1 MQIFSCVV
9 QGETFLTIQYLTKDE
24 KDKKKVVSASKL
36 LFTGLDNAGKTTI
49 IYGLQREFSK
59 IAFLKPT
66 RGAQRRIF
74 EFMGKEIAEWDLGG
88 QVSYRIS
95 YLKNP
100 GKYFDDTE
108 IAIYVIDVQNR
119 VRLPE
124 AISYL
129 KDVVATFKK
138 LEIAPPIYVFLHKY
152 DPALRRNALNEMKNL
167 EVEIKD
173 KIKQTID
180 YKQIF
185 YYNTSIYELS
195 SIIKAISEILLSLYS
210 KSELIEKTIVEFG
223 KKTYSDGI
231 VLLDDNSLIIGSYYK
246 DEETKNLLSASTPY
260 FLTLNDSFIFTEVQP
275 SRQEEENHM
284 IVQRFGRNFLFKQ
297 LTLKEG
303 INPYYILMLKQDTN
317 INKDDINS
325 FSNLLKEI
333 LYS

>member
-1 MQIFSCVV
+1 VYFKVKR
-9 QGETFLTIQYLTKDE
+9 FLTIQYLTKDE

-119 VRLPE
+119 VRLAE

-129 KDVVATFKK
+129 KDVVATFRE

-173 KIKQTID
+173 KIKQNID

-185 YYNTSIYELS
+185 YYNTSIYDLS
-195 SIIKAISEILLSLYS
+195 SIIKAMSEILLSLYS

-297 LTLKEG
+297 LNLKEG

-317 INKDDINS
+317 INKEDIDC

>member
-1 MQIFSCVV
+1 M
-9 QGETFLTIQYLTKDE
+9 TIQYLTKDE
-24 KDKKKVVSASKL
+24 KDKKKVTSASKL

-49 IYGLQREFSK
+49 IYGIQREFSK

-74 EFMGKEIAEWDLGG
+74 EFMGREIAEWDLGG
-88 QVSYRIS
+88 QFSYRIA

-108 IAIYVIDVQNR
+108 IAIYVIDIQNR

-129 KDVVATFKK
+129 KDVVKQFEK
-138 LEIAPPIYVFLHKY
+138 LEIAPPIYIFLHKY

-167 EVEIKD
+167 EVEIKE
-173 KIKQTID
+173 KIKQSVD

-185 YYNTSIYELS
+185 YYNTSIYDLP
-195 SIIKAISEILLSLYS
+195 SIIKAMSEILLSLYS
-210 KSELIEKTIVEFG
+210 KSELIEKTITEFG

-260 FLTLNDSFIFTEVQP
+260 FLTLNDSFVFTEVQP
-275 SRQEEENHM
+275 SRKEEDNHM
-284 IVQRFGRNFLFKQ
+284 VVQRYGRNFLFKQ
-297 LTLKEG
+297 LALKEG
-303 INPYYILMLKQDTN
+303 INPYYLLMLKQDTH
-317 INKDDINS
+317 INNEDIVC

>member
-1 MQIFSCVV
+1 MA
-9 QGETFLTIQYLTKDE
+9 IQFLTKDE

-49 IYGLQREFSK
+49 IYGIQREFSK

-74 EFMGKEIAEWDLGG
+74 EFMGREIAEWDLGG
-88 QVSYRIS
+88 QISYRIS

-108 IAIYVIDVQNR
+108 IAIYVIDIQNR

-129 KDVVATFKK
+129 KDVVEQFKK
-138 LEIAPPIYVFLHKY
+138 LEIAPPIYIFLHKY

-167 EVEIKD
+167 EVEIKE
-173 KIKQTID
+173 KVKRNVE

-185 YYNTSIYELS
+185 YYNTSIYDLP
-195 SIIKAISEILLSLYS
+195 SIIKAMSEILLSLYS
-210 KSELIEKTIVEFG
+210 KSELIEKTIIEFG

-246 DEETKNLLSASTPY
+246 DDETKNLLSASTPY
-260 FLTLNDSFIFTEVQP
+260 FLTLNDSFVFTEVQP
-275 SRQEEENHM
+275 SRKEEDNHM
-284 IVQRFGRNFLFKQ
+284 VVQRFGRNFLFKQ
-297 LTLKEG
+297 LSLKEG
-303 INPYYILMLKQDTN
+303 INPYYILMLKQDTH
-317 INKDDINS
+317 INKEDIAC

>member
-1 MQIFSCVV
+1 MKI
-9 QGETFLTIQYLTKDE
+9 LTIQYLTKD
-24 KDKKKVVSASKL
+24 DKKSSSASASKL

-88 QVSYRIS
+88 QISYRIS

-108 IAIYVIDVQNR
+108 IVVYVIDVQNR
-119 VRLPE
+119 VRIPE

-129 KDVVATFKK
+129 KDVVEQFRK
-138 LEIAPPIYVFLHKY
+138 LEIAPPMYIFLHKY

-167 EVEIKD
+167 EFEIKE
-173 KIKQTID
+173 KIKRSVE
-180 YKQIF
+180 YKEIY
-185 YYNTSIYELS
+185 YYNTSIYDLP
-195 SIIKAISEILLSLYS
+195 SIIKAMSEILLNIYP
-210 KSELIEKTIVEFG
+210 KSELIEKTIIEFG

-231 VLLDDNSLIIGSYYK
+231 VLLDDNSLIVGSFYK
-246 DEETKNLLSASTPY
+246 DDETKNLLAASTPY
-260 FLTLNDSFIFTEVQP
+260 FLSLNDSFVFTEVQP
-275 SRQEEENHM
+275 SREQEEDHM
-284 IVQRFGRNFLFKQ
+284 VVQRYGRNFIFKQ
-297 LTLKEG
+297 LSFKEG
-303 INPYYILMLKQDTN
+303 VSPYYILMLKQDTHL
-317 INKDDINS
+317 NKEDIDC

>member
-1 MQIFSCVV
+1 
-9 QGETFLTIQYLTKDE
+9 LTIQYLTKDG
-24 KDKKKVVSASKL
+24 KGKKKVVSASKL

-74 EFMGKEIAEWDLGG
+74 EFMGREIAEWDLGG
-88 QVSYRIS
+88 QISYRIS

-119 VRLPE
+119 IRLPE

-129 KDVVATFKK
+129 KDVVDQFEK
-138 LEIAPPIYVFLHKY
+138 LEIAPPIYIFLHKY

-167 EVEIKD
+167 EVEIKE
-173 KIKQTID
+173 KIKRSVK

-185 YYNTSIYELS
+185 YYNTSIYDLP
-195 SIIKAISEILLSLYS
+195 SIISAMSEILLSLYS
-210 KSELIEKTIVEFG
+210 KSELIEKTIIEFG

-246 DEETKNLLSASTPY
+246 DDETKNLLSASTPY
-260 FLTLNDSFIFTEVQP
+260 FLTLNDSFVFTEVQP

-284 IVQRFGRNFLFKQ
+284 VVQRFGRNFLFKQ
-297 LTLKEG
+297 LSLKEG
-303 INPYYILMLKQDTN
+303 LNPYYILMLKQDTH
-317 INKDDINS
+317 INKEDIDC
-325 FSNLLKEI
+325 FSNLLREI